1 MLNKFFKDRVVY
13 EIMWKDI
20 IDPDRP
26 QMTIKYSACWITK
39 ATRTYSEY
47 VTPIALPRQQR
58 LRERASTLHYMYTC
72 IDSLV

>member
-47 VTPIALPRQQR
+47 VTYCSSTATTVARTR
-58 LRERASTLHYMYTC
+58 LNVTLYVH
-72 IDSLV
+72 VH